1 MFIFLTSV
9 NAITKNDF
17 EHLDKLLLRIADG
30 DKQALSELYGLTSS
44 SVYGFALSILK
55 STYDAED
62 ILQSCFIK
70 IWNSA
75 GLYNGGTKP
84 MAWILTVTKNLCY
97 MKLREQKKNKSFEEY
112 ELCILP
118 SPDNTEL
125 TAENRVVLE
134 AAFKAINDTERQ
146 IIMLHAVSGLKF
158 REISKLLSIPLATV
172 ISKQHRAIK
181 KMQTALGGETNE

>member
-9 NAITKNDF
+9 NATTKNDF
-17 EHLDKLLLRIADG
+17 DRLDSLLLLISDG

-55 STYDAED
+55 NSHDAED
-62 ILQSCFIK
+62 ILQNCFIK

-75 GLYNGGTKP
+75 NGYTKGSKP

-97 MKLREQKKNKSFEEY
+97 MKLREQKKTESLDEED
-112 ELCILP
+112 LNILP
-118 SPDNTEL
+118 ANDNTAL

-134 AAFKAINDTERQ
+134 AAFKAISDKERQ
-146 IIMLHAVSGLKF
+146 IVMLHAISGLKF
-158 REISKLLSIPLATV
+158 REISTLLDLPLSSV
-172 ISKQHRAIK
+172 LSKYHRAIK
-181 KMQTALGGETNE
+181 KMQTAVGGENV